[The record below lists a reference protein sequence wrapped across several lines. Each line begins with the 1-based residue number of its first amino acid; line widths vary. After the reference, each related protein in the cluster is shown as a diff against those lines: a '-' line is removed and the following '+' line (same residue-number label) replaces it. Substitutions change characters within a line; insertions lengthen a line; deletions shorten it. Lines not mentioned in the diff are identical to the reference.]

1 MTRDQIFRQTS
12 VDLFFCPFLLSISRQ
27 LEKKIFRQKSY
38 GMDLSFLSSELL
50 NSYISGQGTIPAK
63 LLSIFFLLVIFFWT
77 GEHFPTKEYSDKSLN
92 VVFLPTIFFWHIWTD
107 EFDKGSNFPTKVYTA
122 FLLPV
127 VSFFLFWTLEQQI
140 SQKRKIL
147 TKVWT
152 SFFFQLFSSEPI
164 YIFRIRG
171 IKFADKTLHCFP
183 SSDRF
188 YPLQSIKISD
198 NHENSLIVHFVLWK
212 CPRSQ
217 SFRGLRLNSHLHL
230 NSPYGFPLQGLGSA
244 ISGNL
249 GGNFGKKILATLR
262 ANRWWRSA

>member
-77 GEHFPTKEYSDKSLN
+77 DEHFPTKEYSDKSLN
-92 VVFLPTIFFWHIWTD
+92 VVFLTYLNRWIRQGIKFP
-107 EFDKGSNFPTKVYTA
+107 DKSLHCFPSSGR
-122 FLLPV
+122 F
-127 VSFFLFWTLEQQI
+127 FFLFWTLEQQI
-140 SQKRKIL
+140 SQKIKIL

-152 SFFFQLFSSEPI
+152 SFFFQLFTSEPI
-164 YIFRIRG
+164 YIFRLRG
-171 IKFADKTLHCFP
+171 IKFADKTWHCFP

-198 NHENSLIVHFVLWK
+198 KHDISLILD
-212 CPRSQ
+212 S
-217 SFRGLRLNSHLHL
+217 
-230 NSPYGFPLQGLGSA
+230 
-244 ISGNL
+244 
-249 GGNFGKKILATLR
+249 
-262 ANRWWRSA
+262 